1 MIKPVTMLKLG
12 ELKPG
17 DIIKVNDEG
26 VEREGVVVE
35 ISHED
40 HQALVDNG
48 VQEFWYSPE
57 EMHAILLD
65 EKQLLNLGFEKQH
78 LNGEGVKYL
87 KGAFRIVTPKEG
99 DFSSIEMW
107 YREDRRHFN
116 TPIGVHHLQN
126 LHLQM
131 TKVPLEKPA

>member
-1 MIKPVTMLKLG
+1 MLKLS

-17 DIIKVNDEG
+17 DIVKVVDEE
-26 VEREGVVVE
+26 VEREGEVVE
-35 ISHED
+35 ISHEE

-57 EMHAILLD
+57 EMFPILVD
-65 EKQLLNLGFEKQH
+65 ERQLLKLGFQKQD
-78 LNGEGVKYL
+78 LNGEAVKYM
-87 KGAFRIVTPKEG
+87 KGAFRIVTPSEG
-99 DFSSIEMW
+99 DFSNIEMW
-107 YREDRRHFN
+107 YREDRRHFSN
-116 TPIGVHHLQN
+116 PIGVHHLQN

>member
-1 MIKPVTMLKLG
+1 V
-12 ELKPG
+12 
-17 DIIKVNDEG
+17 VDEG
-26 VEREGVVVE
+26 LEREGVVVQ
-35 ISHED
+35 ISHEE

-57 EMHAILLD
+57 QMYPIPVD
-65 EKQLLNLGFEKQH
+65 ERQLLKLGFEKKD
-78 LNGEGVKYL
+78 LNGEGTKYM
-87 KGAFRIVTPKEG
+87 KGAFRIVTPKDG
-99 DFSSIEMW
+99 DFSNIEMW

-116 TPIGVHHLQN
+116 FPIGVHQLQN